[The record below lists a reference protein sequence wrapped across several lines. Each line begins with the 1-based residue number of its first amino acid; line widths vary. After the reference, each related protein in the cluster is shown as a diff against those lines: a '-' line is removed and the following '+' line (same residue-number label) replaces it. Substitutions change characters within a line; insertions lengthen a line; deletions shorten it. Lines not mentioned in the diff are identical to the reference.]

1 MIQQVKLVSIS
12 SFSLGGGHM
21 QTLQATRDTG
31 GQLPS
36 IRGENSFPLPFK
48 THMKREEEKKR
59 RPKEAREAVEK
70 IGKRRVLGHS
80 WLAAKV
86 FGQVQE

>member
-36 IRGENSFPLPFK
+36 IRGENSFPLPLK

-59 RPKEAREAVEK
+59 LKEAREAMEK

-86 FGQVQE
+86 FGQV

>member
-1 MIQQVKLVSIS
+1 MAVTCKLYRPQETLEDNCRRFVVK
-12 SFSLGGGHM
+12 
-21 QTLQATRDTG
+21 T
-31 GQLPS
+31 
-36 IRGENSFPLPFK
+36 FPLPLK

-59 RPKEAREAVEK
+59 RLKEAREAVEK

-86 FGQVQE
+86 FGQVYE